1 MTARQGVN
9 SSASPH
15 PPRARPGTFAGLF
28 LITLST
34 LMYEIV
40 LTRIFSVTMWYHFA
54 FVAISVALFGLT
66 AGALLVHLLPDRFR
80 DSDVRARLW
89 LFSLLFS
96 LAIAVCFVT
105 QLAIPFDPELNV
117 ASAWSIVL
125 TCIVIAIPFVC
136 SGVVVCL
143 ALTRFP
149 AQTNSL
155 YGADLVGAAL
165 GCILVVALFVVLDGD
180 RRARRSGCI
189 RLRPRRG
196 QPPRR
201 GAVADARSR
210 ARLGGGAERRPPF
223 ERPPA
228 TPDRL
233 G

>member
-1 MTARQGVN
+1 MTPP
-9 SSASPH
+9 ASPQ
-15 PPRARPGTFAGLF
+15 PRRARPGTFAGLA

-34 LMYEIV
+34 LMYEIA

-80 DSDVRARLW
+80 DGDVPARLW

-96 LAIAVCFVT
+96 IAIAICFVT

-149 AQTNSL
+149 AQTNRL

-165 GCILVVALFVVLDGD
+165 GCILVVALFAVLDGPSLVIAIGALAAAGASVFALD
-180 RRARRSGCI
+180 AASPRGMALTLSLALVLGSAAAVNGVLHANGHPL
-189 RLRPRRG
+189 LRILW
-196 QPPRR
+196 
-201 GAVADARSR
+201 A
-210 ARLGGGAERRPPF
+210 
-223 ERPPA
+223 
-228 TPDRL
+228 
-233 G
+233 